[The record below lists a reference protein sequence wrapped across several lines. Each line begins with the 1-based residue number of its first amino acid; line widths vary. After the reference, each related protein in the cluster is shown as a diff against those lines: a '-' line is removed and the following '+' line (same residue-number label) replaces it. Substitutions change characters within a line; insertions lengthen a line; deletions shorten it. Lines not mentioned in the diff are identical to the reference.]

1 MVTWQNRTRV
11 LRLDHQGAFFAPARI
26 TRQIMGMFDTII
38 FDRPI
43 PCPKCGAAIRSDQ
56 TKAFECTLD
65 DYRIGDTFGR
75 PRRGDPH
82 RRR

>member
-1 MVTWQNRTRV
+1 MISPYRTGV
-11 LRLDHQGAFFAPARI
+11 LQYESLSLFGVE
-26 TRQIMGMFDTII
+26 TMGMFDTII

-43 PCPKCGAAIRSDQ
+43 PCPKCGAEIRSDQ

-75 PRRGDPH
+75 ARRGDPH